1 MQKPLRWIM
10 ILDPNY
16 TQSGEMQSNFRHW
29 PHLIIMDTTHCA
41 NVRKLHINR
50 LMVLD
55 REKNGR
61 GAAHALIRQ
70 ETTDYYKLFLE
81 ISEITTLKNE
91 TGVFLIDKEA
101 AEKNVIVE
109 VFPKSHIHFCKLHGN
124 RALYGKGSSMGL
136 PEEKEEKVMGLVAN
150 LVECQKGFLY

>member
-1 MQKPLRWIM
+1 M
-10 ILDPNY
+10 LDEEESICLVY
-16 TQSGEMQSNFRHW
+16 IQSIEIQSNFIHG
-29 PHLIIMDTTHCA
+29 PQLIIMDTKHCA
-41 NVRKLHINR
+41 NVRKLHINT

-55 REKNGR
+55 REER
-61 GAAHALIRQ
+61 RVAAHALIRQ
-70 ETTDYYKLFLE
+70 ETTEYYKLFLE

-101 AEKNVIVE
+101 AEKNAIVE
-109 VFPKSHIHFCKLHGN
+109 VFRKSLIHLCKFHGN
-124 RALYGKGSSMGL
+124 RALYGKVSSMGW